1 MRTDFTACL
10 GPQLANAGP
19 TGRSRGRRVVRGM
32 LALPIVMALFAVGA
46 TTALAVETTTT
57 NGYGTTTTN
66 GYGTTNTPP
75 PPTTTTGTTP
85 ATKTAPTSTAKGGVS
100 PTKTSSTAKETKATG
115 ANEPAKSG
123 TEPTATTAA
132 KTLPFTGLN
141 LTWVVFG
148 GVLLLGMGASIL
160 LTQRRRHPGR

>member
-1 MRTDFTACL
+1 MQNDFTACH
-10 GPQLANAGP
+10 GPQPANAAP
-19 TGRSRGRRVVRGM
+19 IGRSRRRRTVRGM
-32 LALPIVMALFAVGA
+32 LALPLTLALVAAGA
-46 TTALAVETTTT
+46 TTALAAGTTTT

-66 GYGTTNTPP
+66 GYGTTNSPP

-85 ATKTAPTSTAKGGVS
+85 ATKTGPTSTAKGGVS
-100 PTKTSSTAKETKATG
+100 PTKTSSTAKETEATG

-141 LTWVVFG
+141 LTWIVFG